1 MACLICGLLLIVGG
15 LIAVKLYVKLTA
27 KRNNSYVCLVGK
39 TAIVTGANTGLGYF
53 TALDFAKRGAR
64 VILACRNKERAEQ
77 ALKKIIAATGNEN
90 VVYKLVDFASLE
102 SVRNFAKNINESEA
116 RLDIL
121 VNNAGIGLQ
130 NEDFTSDGIQTILEV
145 NHVSGFLLTHLL
157 IDKLKKSAPS
167 RIVMVSS
174 IMANYASL
182 NLKTLDDLNTLA
194 ASSKY
199 FGILE
204 GTGVTINATHPGAAY
219 TDIMNNAGE
228 VKRFIFNSIA
238 SVMYQTAEE
247 GAQTQIYAAVAN
259 EVAHMNGEYFGNCT
273 RIEMYE
279 PAKDPELAKKVWG
292 KSEEL
297 SKLENSEK
305 IPDVYLQ

>member
-1 MACLICGLLLIVGG
+1 MSI
-15 LIAVKLYVKLTA
+15 
-27 KRNNSYVCLVGK
+27 
-39 TAIVTGANTGLGYF
+39 GLGYF

-157 IDKLKKSAPS
+157 IGSCLINFLKFS
-167 RIVMVSS
+167 
-174 IMANYASL
+174 
-182 NLKTLDDLNTLA
+182 
-194 ASSKY
+194 
-199 FGILE
+199 F
-204 GTGVTINATHPGAAY
+204 
-219 TDIMNNAGE
+219 
-228 VKRFIFNSIA
+228 
-238 SVMYQTAEE
+238 
-247 GAQTQIYAAVAN
+247 
-259 EVAHMNGEYFGNCT
+259 
-273 RIEMYE
+273 
-279 PAKDPELAKKVWG
+279 
-292 KSEEL
+292 
-297 SKLENSEK
+297 
-305 IPDVYLQ
+305 